1 MDFFARLTR
10 FFGTLKDV
18 LEFSNLEGV
27 PGGVPGVPGGVPGV
41 FRVTSG

>member
-18 LEFSNLEGV
+18 LDERFGFVGYKNFWQSAQWKTRAYLN
-27 PGGVPGVPGGVPGV
+27 
-41 FRVTSG
+41 